1 MDGEKQWTYFSG
13 VISIL
18 RSVMGDDKIN
28 EYEAKAV
35 CGTLNLYDV
44 PGISIFVRGVKLYN
58 KQMVRNLFARNIER
72 INRVLF
78 DLRPKPKVEY
88 KRKGFD
94 FSAPIMRD
102 LPPREPSDM
111 EKASMELLRNDEV
124 FYDNLLENNRHFP
137 SYRDI
142 YNKKYNNMA
151 KKIVRLTE
159 SGLHRLISESVKKV
173 ISNRKHNINES
184 YSGNYRGV
192 EGVKHIWH
200 GEWADPEVEY
210 DGKLVNYWDIDE
222 YMQDMADSNGINIE
236 DTEALNQFCID
247 NADAVKQYIMDNGQP
262 IDDDEEETDWA
273 SYEDDEEED
282 LDECDNN
289 VVRLNESQLKKVI
302 ANGVKRVINEMFVV
316 PMNQRG
322 DIEYPSDEEHRPNEW
337 FEPHNNR
344 VPQGWEMM
352 NREDDEPLYR
362 DEDYNEYVKDE
373 YGRFRPVVESRKRL
387 KESSDTD
394 AQWKSELQAFMR
406 GLRNGNYDVSG
417 DTVYVE
423 IWKSRSASN
432 DPRYVSYKRGDNRLR
447 DDHFYMQ
454 HSPRLSRRTINAI
467 NKRLGW
473 GGDDEYDLYENKKNN

>member
-192 EGVKHIWH
+192 DGVKHIWH

-262 IDDDEEETDWA
+262 IDDG
-273 SYEDDEEED
+273 
-282 LDECDNN
+282 
-289 VVRLNESQLKKVI
+289 LNEMK
-302 ANGVKRVINEMFVV
+302 V

-322 DIEYPSDEEHRPNEW
+322 DIEYPSDEEHRPGEW
-337 FEPHNNR
+337 FEPHDSR
-344 VPQGWEMM
+344 LPQGWEMM

-373 YGRFRPVVESRKRL
+373 YGHFVPVVESRKRRFKRIL

-394 AQWKSELQAFMR
+394 AQWKSELKAFMD
-406 GLRNGNYDVSG
+406 GLRKGNYDVSG

-432 DPRYVSYKRGDNRLR
+432 DPRYVYYKRGGNRLY

-454 HSPRLSRRTINAI
+454 QSPRLSRRTINAI

-473 GGDDEYDLYENKKNN
+473 GGYDEYDF

>member
-1 MDGEKQWTYFSG
+1 MEGEKQWTYFSG

-18 RSVMGDDKIN
+18 RSVMRDDKIN

-72 INRVLF
+72 INCVLF
-78 DLRPKPKVEY
+78 DLRPKPKPTYDYRRKEPGFSIP
-88 KRKGFD
+88 KRE
-94 FSAPIMRD
+94 
-102 LPPREPSDM
+102 LPPREPSEM

-124 FYDNLLENNRHFP
+124 FYDNLLENNRRFP

-159 SGLHRLISESVKKV
+159 SGLHRLISESVKKA

-184 YSGNYRGV
+184 YTGNYRGV
-192 EGVKHIWH
+192 DGVKHIWH

-247 NADAVKQYIMDNGQP
+247 NEDAVKQYIIDNGQP
-262 IDDDEEETDWA
+262 IEDDEEETDWA

-302 ANGVKRVINEMFVV
+302 TQSAKSI
-316 PMNQRG
+316 
-322 DIEYPSDEEHRPNEW
+322 
-337 FEPHNNR
+337 
-344 VPQGWEMM
+344 
-352 NREDDEPLYR
+352 
-362 DEDYNEYVKDE
+362 
-373 YGRFRPVVESRKRL
+373 L

>member
-1 MDGEKQWTYFSG
+1 MEGEKQWTYFSG

-18 RSVMGDDKIN
+18 RSVMRDDKIN
-28 EYEAKAV
+28 EHETKAV

-44 PGISIFVRGVKLYN
+44 PGISIFVKGVKLYN

-94 FSAPIMRD
+94 FTIPKTN

-124 FYDNLLENNRHFP
+124 FYDELSENTNHFP
-137 SYRDI
+137 LYQDI
-142 YNKKYNNMA
+142 YNKNCINMA
-151 KKIVRLTE
+151 KKTIRLTE
-159 SGLHRLISESVKKV
+159 SGLQKLISESVKKA
-173 ISNRKHNINES
+173 INNRKHSINES
-184 YSGNYRGV
+184 YAGNYRGV
-192 EGVKHIWH
+192 DGVKHIWH

-247 NADAVKQYIMDNGQP
+247 NADSVKQYIIDNGQP
-262 IDDDEEETDWA
+262 VEDDEETDWTSYEDDDDEE
-273 SYEDDEEED
+273 
-282 LDECDNN
+282 LDECDKN
-289 VVRLNESQLKKVI
+289 VVRLNESQLKEVI
-302 ANGVKRVINEMFVV
+302 AQSAKRI
-316 PMNQRG
+316 
-322 DIEYPSDEEHRPNEW
+322 
-337 FEPHNNR
+337 
-344 VPQGWEMM
+344 
-352 NREDDEPLYR
+352 
-362 DEDYNEYVKDE
+362 
-373 YGRFRPVVESRKRL
+373 L

-394 AQWKSELQAFMR
+394 AQWKSELRAFMD
-406 GLRNGNYDVSG
+406 GLRRGNYDVSG
-417 DTVYVE
+417 NTVYVE

-432 DPRYVSYKRGDNRLR
+432 DPRYVYYKRGDNRLN

-473 GGDDEYDLYENKKNN
+473 NSYDDEYGF

>member
-13 VISIL
+13 VITIL
-18 RSVMGDDKIN
+18 RSVMRDDKIN
-28 EYEAKAV
+28 EYETKAV

-102 LPPREPSDM
+102 LPSREPSDM

-159 SGLHRLISESVKKV
+159 SGLHRLISESVKKA

-184 YSGNYRGV
+184 YTGNYRGV
-192 EGVKHIWH
+192 DGVKHIWH

-247 NADAVKQYIMDNGQP
+247 NEDAVKQYIIDNGQP
-262 IDDDEEETDWA
+262 IDDG
-273 SYEDDEEED
+273 
-282 LDECDNN
+282 
-289 VVRLNESQLKKVI
+289 LNEMK
-302 ANGVKRVINEMFVV
+302 V
-316 PMNQRG
+316 PMNRYG
-322 DIEYPSDEEHRPNEW
+322 DIEYPSDEEHRPGEW
-337 FEPHNNR
+337 FDPHNNR

-362 DEDYNEYVKDE
+362 DEDYNEYVKYE
-373 YGRFRPVVESRKRL
+373 YGHFRPVEVEDEYDKYSFNFNEGRNRTVKLNESQLKKVIAQSVKRIL
-387 KESSDTD
+387 KESSDSSVF
-394 AQWKSELQAFMR
+394 KV
-406 GLRNGNYDVSG
+406 NY
-417 DTVYVE
+417 
-423 IWKSRSASN
+423 
-432 DPRYVSYKRGDNRLR
+432 
-447 DDHFYMQ
+447 
-454 HSPRLSRRTINAI
+454 
-467 NKRLGW
+467 
-473 GGDDEYDLYENKKNN
+473 

>member
-1 MDGEKQWTYFSG
+1 MEGEKQWTYFSG

-18 RSVMGDDKIN
+18 RSVMRDDKIN
-28 EYEAKAV
+28 EYETKAV

-58 KQMVRNLFARNIER
+58 KLMVRNLFTRNIER

-102 LPPREPSDM
+102 IPPREPSDM
-111 EKASMELLRNDEV
+111 EKASLELLRNDEV

-142 YNKKYNNMA
+142 YNKKYNNMV

-159 SGLHRLISESVKKV
+159 SSLHRLISESVKKA

-184 YSGNYRGV
+184 YTGNYRGV
-192 EGVKHIWH
+192 DGVKHIWH

-236 DTEALNQFCID
+236 DKEALNQFCID
-247 NADAVKQYIMDNGQP
+247 NEDTVKQYIIDNGQP
-262 IDDDEEETDWA
+262 IEDDEEETDWT

-302 ANGVKRVINEMFVV
+302 AQSAKRI
-316 PMNQRG
+316 
-322 DIEYPSDEEHRPNEW
+322 
-337 FEPHNNR
+337 
-344 VPQGWEMM
+344 
-352 NREDDEPLYR
+352 
-362 DEDYNEYVKDE
+362 
-373 YGRFRPVVESRKRL
+373 L

-432 DPRYVSYKRGDNRLR
+432 DPRYVSYRRGDNRLR

-454 HSPRLSRRTINAI
+454 QSPRLSRRTINAI

-473 GGDDEYDLYENKKNN
+473 GGYDEYDF

>member
-1 MDGEKQWTYFSG
+1 MEGEKQWTYFSG

-18 RSVMGDDKIN
+18 RSVMRDDKIN

-58 KQMVRNLFARNIER
+58 KQMVRKLFARNIER

-159 SGLHRLISESVKKV
+159 SGLHRLISESVKKA

-184 YSGNYRGV
+184 YTGNYRGV

-247 NADAVKQYIMDNGQP
+247 NEDAVKQYIIDNGQP
-262 IDDDEEETDWA
+262 IEDDEEETDWT

-302 ANGVKRVINEMFVV
+302 AQSAKI
-316 PMNQRG
+316 
-322 DIEYPSDEEHRPNEW
+322 I
-337 FEPHNNR
+337 
-344 VPQGWEMM
+344 
-352 NREDDEPLYR
+352 
-362 DEDYNEYVKDE
+362 
-373 YGRFRPVVESRKRL
+373 L

-394 AQWKSELQAFMR
+394 EQWKSELKAFMN
-406 GLRNGNYDVSG
+406 GLRKGNYDVSG

-423 IWKSRSASN
+423 IWKSRTASN
-432 DPRYVSYKRGDNRLR
+432 DPRYVSYRRGDNRLR
-447 DDHFYMQ
+447 DDHFYIQ
-454 HSPRLSRRTINAI
+454 NSPRLSRRTINAI

-473 GGDDEYDLYENKKNN
+473 GYDDEYELYENKNNN